1 MKQTHLITA
10 AALLALSPLV
20 QAVDKHEPAFSRV
33 IVDEFEARDAD
44 EGTVAAWE
52 AAAWYGGD
60 LNKLYL
66 STEGERLMD
75 NGGETEGFETRVLG
89 LAARRPPG
97 LAAGRSE
104 PGLGQFRGS
113 RAGALSVRKRGH
125 PVRR

>member
-52 AAAWYGGD
+52 AAAWYGGSNAEPVAVSLEEGYVAPPPKEEVFEKVVEKELSPQEMKAKIEELQNRVNHLEAQLKLRDVKLRD
-60 LNKLYL
+60 L
-66 STEGERLMD
+66 EG
-75 NGGETEGFETRVLG
+75 
-89 LAARRPPG
+89 
-97 LAAGRSE
+97 
-104 PGLGQFRGS
+104 
-113 RAGALSVRKRGH
+113 K
-125 PVRR
+125 

>member
-60 LNKLYL
+60 LNKLRYCWPTHFR
-66 STEGERLMD
+66 SDACFARPVTT
-75 NGGETEGFETRVLG
+75 GG
-89 LAARRPPG
+89 
-97 LAAGRSE
+97 
-104 PGLGQFRGS
+104 
-113 RAGALSVRKRGH
+113 
-125 PVRR
+125 

>member
-75 NGGETEGFETRVLG
+75 NGGETEGFETRVAWNIDDSTPAMAHSTLV
-89 LAARRPPG
+89 AVA
-97 LAAGRSE
+97 
-104 PGLGQFRGS
+104 
-113 RAGALSVRKRGH
+113 
-125 PVRR
+125 